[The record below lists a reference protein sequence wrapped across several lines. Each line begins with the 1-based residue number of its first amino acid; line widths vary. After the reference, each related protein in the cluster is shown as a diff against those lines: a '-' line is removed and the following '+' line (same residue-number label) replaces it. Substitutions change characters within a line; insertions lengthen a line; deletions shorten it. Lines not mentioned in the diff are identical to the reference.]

1 VCASGEHHGGVINGG
16 KHSARA
22 RESDCSPSR
31 AASSFANLIGILSE
45 RQDSRMVEAQTHV
58 FRASLSP
65 RVYRDLEISSG
76 ENLYDLAEAIV
87 RLFGFD
93 FDHAFGFY
101 SKLTGR
107 IFNSPVKYELFAD
120 MGESEARSVKRT
132 RIVDAFPEVGAKM
145 TFLFDY
151 GDNWQFRI
159 EVIGQKRKEPGVRY
173 LRLLKAIGKAP
184 EQYPDPDDE

>member
-1 VCASGEHHGGVINGG
+1 MVAL
-16 KHSARA
+16 
-22 RESDCSPSR
+22 
-31 AASSFANLIGILSE
+31 FE

-58 FRASLSP
+58 FRASLGS
-65 RVYRDLEISSG
+65 RVYRDFEISNAK
-76 ENLYDLAEAIV
+76 NLYDLAGAIV
-87 RLFGFD
+87 QLFGFD

-107 IFNSPVKYELFAD
+107 IFDSPVKYELFAD

-132 RIVDAFPEVGAKM
+132 RIVDAFPSVGAKM

-159 EVIGQKRKEPGVRY
+159 EVIGQNRKEPGVRY
-173 LRLLKAIGKAP
+173 PRLLKAIGEAP